1 MKQVVELFGTRADA
15 DGDWSQIVADQVCP
29 FDHKKCYKTRK
40 SNPEISIGTC
50 TVQYP
55 VEPIMICP
63 KRMIDGGKIFRDV
76 LHLLPRHEPG
86 NDYHLIPEFSV
97 PGGSIDF
104 VVASVKGNDV
114 VDFVGVELQTLDTT
128 GTVWPARQRLL
139 IEKGVID
146 PEPLEAKSYGMNWK
160 MTAKTILVQMHHKAE
175 TFANLDRHLVLVVQ
189 DRLVSYMQNEFDFD
203 HFSNPAVSADT
214 VQIHGYGMPD
224 RPGTERLGLALSTRI
239 STDVAGIE
247 RSLGL
252 RGSAVLEEESIL
264 GALADKVS
272 ESTLFNP
279 LVSDVPASASLTFPA
294 AEVED

>member
-1 MKQVVELFGTRADA
+1 MKQVVELFGTRVDA
-15 DGDWSQIVADQVCP
+15 EANWDQVVADQTCP

-139 IEKGVID
+139 IEKGVIE
-146 PEPLEAKSYGMNWK
+146 PEHLEAKSYGMNWK
-160 MTAKTILVQMHHKAE
+160 MTAKTILVQMHHKSE
-175 TFANLDRHLVLVVQ
+175 TFASLDRHLVLVVQ
-189 DRLVSYMQNEFDFD
+189 DRLVSYMQAEFDFD

-214 VQIHGYGMPD
+214 VQIHGYGMLD
-224 RPGTERLGLALSTRI
+224 RPDSNRLGLTLATRV

-272 ESTLFNP
+272 DATLFNP
-279 LVSDVPASASLTFPA
+279 FASEVPISASSPFPTVE
-294 AEVED
+294 AED